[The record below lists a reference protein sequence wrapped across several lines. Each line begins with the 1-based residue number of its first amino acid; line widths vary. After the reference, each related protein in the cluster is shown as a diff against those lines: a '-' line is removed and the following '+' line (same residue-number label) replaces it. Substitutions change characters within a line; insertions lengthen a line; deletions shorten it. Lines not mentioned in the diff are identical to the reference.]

1 MRIIAIVN
9 QKGGC
14 GKTTTAVSLA
24 AVFARRGL
32 RTLLVDLDP
41 QSHCALG
48 LGVPLERIEQG
59 VAEALTARLDEGFDP
74 GRYLWRVSRDL
85 ELLPSSVSLAGLDAP
100 DGPLASMPDRDLRLQ
115 SVLEQFAPG
124 HDLCLVDCPPTLNL
138 LTYSVLRATR
148 EVLVPVETS
157 YYAFRGARMQWSAI
171 RSVIDRIRRPIAC
184 HMLPTLHRPDS
195 RLSGDILV
203 EMKRAFP
210 EFLLP
215 IEIRYHESLR
225 EAAALGMPITEYA
238 PESSARH
245 DYELLADWLEEHASP
260 TATVEVQAG
269 AAPPAPRPPIGAPAT
284 MPGGR
289 SGDRAREV
297 LEIMRRRTGGPVRP
311 GTDAAPG
318 PRPASAPAAVPGP
331 PGGPDVPA
339 PGRPEPVRSAPG
351 HDVPRRPGVDAAPGG
366 RPGERRGAGPG
377 RDDRPTEPRDPRD
390 PREPVDRR
398 PGRPTRIDSPRA
410 GYRVR
415 GEDGGSDD
423 PATRYG
429 VTITSRGV
437 LFAQPIDRG
446 RHVAVAGDFN
456 NWSPTRHVMLP
467 NPEAGVL
474 EVLVHVP
481 PGRHRYRLVVDGR
494 WEPDAWNEHRV
505 HGAQGETHSL
515 VEVHVT
521 ADVGG

>member
-1 MRIIAIVN
+1 VRTIAIVN

-41 QSHCALG
+41 QAHCALG
-48 LGVPLERIEQG
+48 LGVPLERIEAG
-59 VAEALTARLDEGFDP
+59 VADALTARLDDGFEP
-74 GRYLWRVSRDL
+74 GRYLWRVSRHL
-85 ELLPSSVSLAGLDAP
+85 ELMPSSVSLAGLDAP
-100 DGPLASMPDRDLRLQ
+100 DGPLASLPDRDMRLQ
-115 SVLEQFAPG
+115 SVLDRFAPD

-195 RLSGDILV
+195 RLSGDILS
-203 EMKRAFP
+203 EMKRTFP
-210 EFLLP
+210 ELLLP
-215 IEIRYHESLR
+215 MEIRFHESLR

-238 PESSARH
+238 PDSGARH
-245 DYELLADWLEEHASP
+245 DYEQLADWLDEHAAPSP
-260 TATVEVQAG
+260 TVEISVGVG
-269 AAPPAPRPPIGAPAT
+269 AAPMVPRQAIGAPAA

-297 LEIMRRRTGGPVRP
+297 LEIMRRRSASPLRP

-318 PRPASAPAAVPGP
+318 PRET
-331 PGGPDVPA
+331 PGGPAV
-339 PGRPEPVRSAPG
+339 RPEPAMPAASSST
-351 HDVPRRPGVDAAPGG
+351 DSPRRPGLDSARDGREDRGHAAPGG
-366 RPGERRGAGPG
+366 REQDRGS
-377 RDDRPTEPRDPRD
+377 EN
-390 PREPVDRR
+390 R
-398 PGRPTRIDSPRA
+398 PGRSSRIDAPRA
-410 GYRVR
+410 SFRLR
-415 GEDGGSDD
+415 DEID
-423 PATRYG
+423 PAVRFG
-429 VTITSRGV
+429 VTVTSRGV
-437 LFAQPIDRG
+437 LFTQPIDRG
-446 RHVAVAGDFN
+446 GHVAVAGDFN

-467 NPEAGVL
+467 DPEAGVL
-474 EVLVHVP
+474 EVLIHVP

-494 WEPDAWNEHRV
+494 WENDGHNEQRIT
-505 HGAQGETHSL
+505 GAQGETHSL
-515 VEVHVT
+515 VEVLEPVE
-521 ADVGG
+521 VPG